1 MSDDKRIGRQFPTQ
15 SVVLPYTETKGG
27 EAVLFY
33 DQSSRKAMDT
43 IILCERISGNNTC
56 KIILNMV

>member
-27 EAVLFY
+27 ELFR
-33 DQSSRKAMDT
+33 QRF
-43 IILCERISGNNTC
+43 
-56 KIILNMV
+56 